1 MKWYRGWRK
10 GVTWTLGILIVL
22 LVGLR
27 LALPSVVERYVNK
40 KLASLPGYTGRI
52 GKVSIHLIRGA
63 YTIHG
68 INVLKKEGE
77 VPVPFFEAR
86 KVDFS
91 MQWSELFHK
100 SLVGEIEVNTCRVN
114 FVKGKTEKDTQTSID
129 DSWLDV
135 VKELFPFKI
144 NRFAIRDGEIWFRDF
159 YAKPKVDV
167 YMTNLVAV
175 CTNLYNTRKFKDKLP
190 ADFRARGI
198 TLGGGDLSIQ
208 VKLDPLADQPKF
220 ELELALHK
228 MNLVALNELLEAYGK
243 FNVKRGTF
251 EVFAEIAGENG
262 TFDGYVKPFFEN
274 LDVLEI
280 KEDSKNPLKLAWQ
293 AIVAGAAQ
301 IFKNHAKD
309 QVATK
314 IPISGKID
322 DPKVSLWTTV
332 VNVLKNAF
340 VQAFSRRLD
349 QSIDIFNRSE
359 EGKKKDST
367 ELHKTEKKKEKKHSK
382 NEPSGG

>member
-10 GVTWTLGILIVL
+10 GVIWTLGILIVL

-27 LALPSVVERYVNK
+27 LALPSIVEKYVNR

-114 FVKGKTEKDTQTSID
+114 FVKGKTEKETQTSID

-167 YMTNLVAV
+167 
-175 CTNLYNTRKFKDKLP
+175 
-190 ADFRARGI
+190 
-198 TLGGGDLSIQ
+198 
-208 VKLDPLADQPKF
+208 
-220 ELELALHK
+220 
-228 MNLVALNELLEAYGK
+228 
-243 FNVKRGTF
+243 
-251 EVFAEIAGENG
+251 
-262 TFDGYVKPFFEN
+262 
-274 LDVLEI
+274 
-280 KEDSKNPLKLAWQ
+280 
-293 AIVAGAAQ
+293 
-301 IFKNHAKD
+301 
-309 QVATK
+309 
-314 IPISGKID
+314 
-322 DPKVSLWTTV
+322 
-332 VNVLKNAF
+332 
-340 VQAFSRRLD
+340 
-349 QSIDIFNRSE
+349 
-359 EGKKKDST
+359 
-367 ELHKTEKKKEKKHSK
+367 
-382 NEPSGG
+382 